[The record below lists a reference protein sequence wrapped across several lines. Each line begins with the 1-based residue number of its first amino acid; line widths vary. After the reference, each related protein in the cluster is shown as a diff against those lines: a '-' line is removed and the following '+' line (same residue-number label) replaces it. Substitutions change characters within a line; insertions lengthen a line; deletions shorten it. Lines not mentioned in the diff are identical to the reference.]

1 MKSMA
6 HAPLFVQSVLVGFV
20 LLGLGRALQGNLE
33 TVTARLNARHLKM
46 GRFLY
51 RTVINGQ
58 TAGDSE
64 ISIQK
69 LPDSENFIYTNHV
82 SGAFDQQWEAVATPT
97 FGPISAKL
105 TFGEGEKKR
114 PEFQLNYQ
122 KGRVT
127 GWASGKGKI
136 DVEVLPDTVDQ
147 RIDWAAA
154 MSQDLVPGHE
164 FAFHVFDPGTGTSR
178 VTGRIAG
185 TETVR
190 VPAGIFEA
198 VRIVYRIE
206 KARGTEAYQI
216 LTNRDGPRMALKEEF
231 PNGAV
236 SELVQVRE

>member
-1 MKSMA
+1 MVVTMPRI
-6 HAPLFVQSVLVGFV
+6 APKLLLLALAGGFC
-20 LLGLGRALQGNLE
+20 ADAQP
-33 TVTARLNARHLKM
+33 TAPSPNAEHLKT
-46 GRFLY
+46 GQFVY
-51 RTVINGQ
+51 RTVIHGKD
-58 TAGDSE
+58 AGNSE
-64 ISIQK
+64 ISIHK
-69 LPDSENFIYTNHV
+69 MPGSGNFAYTNRV
-82 SGAFDQQWEAVATPT
+82 SGAFSQQWEAVATPS

-105 TFGEGEKKR
+105 TFGEAGKKR
-114 PEFQLNYQ
+114 PEFELNYE

-127 GWASGKGKI
+127 GWASGKGQI

-164 FAFHVFDPGTGTSR
+164 FAFHVFDPVTGTSR

-185 TETVR
+185 PETVR
-190 VPAGIFEA
+190 VPAGIFKA
-198 VRIVYRIE
+198 MRIVYRIE
-206 KARGTEAYQI
+206 KARGAEVYQI

>member
-1 MKSMA
+1 MKSRA
-6 HAPLFVQSVLVGFV
+6 YAPLFVQSMLIGFV
-20 LLGLGRALQGNLE
+20 LLAVGRGLHADLE
-33 TVTARLNARHLKM
+33 TVTARLGARHLKM
-46 GRFLY
+46 GHFLY

-69 LPDSENFIYTNHV
+69 LPNSQNFIYANRV
-82 SGAFDQQWEAVATPT
+82 SGAFDQQWEAVATPS

-105 TFGEGEKKR
+105 TFGGAGQKR
-114 PEFQLNYQ
+114 PEFELNYE

-127 GWASGKGKI
+127 GWASGKGQI

-164 FAFHVFDPGTGTSR
+164 FAFHVFDPVTGTSR

-185 TETVR
+185 PETVR

-198 VRIVYRIE
+198 MRIVYRIE
-206 KARGTEAYQI
+206 KARGAEVYQI